1 MTGISRAVHCAGK
14 EPRLRVWPRMSAFG
28 GRADKNRRQ
37 IALAPAAQW
46 FVENVAPRLDREKRA
61 GVNTGV
67 NIHGA
72 VTVTLR

>member
-1 MTGISRAVHCAGK
+1 
-14 EPRLRVWPRMSAFG
+14 MSAFG
-28 GRADKNRRQ
+28 DRADKNRRQ